1 MISDLDI
8 WRAANLLI
16 RQHGD
21 DAELAAARRA
31 DLMHAVPWTAVWTF
45 GPSLNAATSKGKPF
59 GSGSAGLSSSCK
71 RRRPARH
78 IELRDDLAMAIPN
91 LSPSSVLRLNIHG

>member
-1 MISDLDI
+1 MIFDLDI

-31 DLMHAVPWTAVWTF
+31 DLM
-45 GPSLNAATSKGKPF
+45 LE
-59 GSGSAGLSSSCK
+59 
-71 RRRPARH
+71 RRRSRRPNRLETDQSGYRRVASPAERPGLFRH
-78 IELRDDLAMAIPN
+78 GDMGMPIPN
-91 LSPSSVLRLNIHG
+91 LSQSSVLRLNIHG

>member
-8 WRAANLLI
+8 WRAAYLLI
-16 RQHGD
+16 RQYGD

-31 DLMHAVPWTAVWTF
+31 DLMHADLWAAVWTC
-45 GPSLNAATSKGKPF
+45 GPSSNAAISKGKPF

-71 RRRPARH
+71 PR
-78 IELRDDLAMAIPN
+78 
-91 LSPSSVLRLNIHG
+91 